1 MYRLLIFA
9 DDGNQRKILTIG
21 GERKSIEKDIAKF
34 FDNERNFEWQH
45 SKNERLAM
53 ALFKGIIARHVN
65 EAEQEAKL

>member
-9 DDGNQRKILTIG
+9 DDGNQRKILTIGG

-65 EAEQEAKL
+65 EAEQE

>member
-53 ALFKGIIARHVN
+53 ALFKGIMERHLTK
-65 EAEQEAKL
+65 QEE

>member
-21 GERKSIEKDIAKF
+21 GERKSIDKDIRDLMRKDAPLK
-34 FDNERNFEWQH
+34 WQH

-53 ALFKGIIARHVN
+53 ALFKGIMAKH
-65 EAEQEAKL
+65 EAEQEVTS